1 MGLLRGAVA
10 VWAASLDGKKA
21 ADQNVST
28 KKTLARFGAALTAA
42 SARASMSVICPSG
55 SM

>member
-21 ADQNVST
+21 ADQKVST
-28 KKTLARFGAALTAA
+28 KKNIG
-42 SARASMSVICPSG
+42 SVRRRTDGGFRTRLNVSHL
-55 SM
+55 SER